1 MLTSSAD
8 QPTNSDRI
16 AVARILGIWGK
27 VGHIKI
33 ESLTG
38 IPGRFIRGTRFIIRD
53 RVYISEGSR
62 QQGKMLLLKL
72 HGINDRNAAAELHGE
87 LLETYPMDSPSLP
100 EGTFFHYQIIGMDVQ
115 TTDGLLLGKITDIVS
130 TGSNDVYVV
139 QSTKDEVLIPAT
151 SDVVTNVDIQSGTI
165 TVSPIKGLL

>member
-33 ESLTG
+33 ESLTD
-38 IPGRFIRGTRFIIRD
+38 IPGRFITGAHFIIRD

-62 QQGKMLLLKL
+62 KQGKMLLLKL
-72 HGINDRNAAAELHGE
+72 YGINDRNAAAELHGE
-87 LLETYPMDSPSLP
+87 FLETYSRDSPSLP

-151 SDVVTNVDIQSGTI
+151 SDVVTNVDMQSATI